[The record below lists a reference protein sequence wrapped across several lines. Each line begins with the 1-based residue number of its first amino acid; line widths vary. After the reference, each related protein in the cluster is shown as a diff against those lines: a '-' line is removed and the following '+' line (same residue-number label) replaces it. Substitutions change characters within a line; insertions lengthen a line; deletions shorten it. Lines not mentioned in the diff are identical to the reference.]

1 MKDLAPAVPH
11 AAPVFSAAEDL
22 ALLTVAAREAGE
34 IALGFFG
41 ASPEVWMKT
50 GNSPVS
56 EADFAVDAHLK
67 RVLLA
72 ARPHYGWLSEETET
86 VLGERGADRF
96 FVVDPIDGTR
106 SFLRGESTWCVS
118 IAVVDGARPH
128 AGVIDAPA
136 KGEVFTAVAGG
147 DALLDGVPIRVSAA
161 GETSLA
167 VAMPEAMAKRFEPER
182 RAGRLSFAKAA
193 PSLAYRLVEIAAGR
207 FDGTVIR
214 PNANDWDIAAG
225 DLILERAGGALVDL
239 SGAGRLYDISGRRHG
254 LLVAA
259 AEHALSR
266 LTSMAE
272 TSSPA

>member
-1 MKDLAPAVPH
+1 MGSTAPMETFT
-11 AAPVFSAAEDL
+11 AADDL
-22 ALLTVAAREAGE
+22 ALLTAAAHEAGR

-41 ASPEVWMKT
+41 AAPEVWMKT

-56 EADFAVDAHLK
+56 EADFAVDAYLK

-72 ARPHYGWLSEETET
+72 ARPTYGWLSEETET
-86 VLGERGADRF
+86 VLGAAGAERF

-118 IAVVDGARPH
+118 VAVIDAKRPH

-136 KGEVFTAVAGG
+136 KGEVFTAVSGG
-147 DALLDGVPIRVSAA
+147 EALLNGAPIRVAPA
-161 GETSLA
+161 GGGILSVA
-167 VAMPEAMAKRFEPER
+167 VPDGMVKRFEPER
-182 RAGRLSFAKAA
+182 AAGHLAFAKAA
-193 PSLAYRLVEIAAGR
+193 PSLAYRLAEIAAGR

-225 DLILERAGGALVDL
+225 DLILELAGGSLVDL
-239 SGAGRLYDISGRRHG
+239 SGAARLYDISGRKHG

-272 TSSPA
+272 ASSPA